1 MVNSKTNIIPS
12 VKSIPVDV
20 AVLTAAIDIRADR
33 FEIEIVGW
41 CKGCAV
47 LQGTGNE
54 VDYRLPPHA
63 IVTIK

>member
-1 MVNSKTNIIPS
+1 MVNSKTNITPS

-20 AVLTAAIDIRADR
+20 AVLTAGIDISADR

-47 LQGTGNE
+47 LREKANE
-54 VDYRLPPHA
+54 LDYRLPSHA
-63 IVTIK
+63 SLTIK

>member
-20 AVLTAAIDIRADR
+20 AVLTAGIDISADR

-47 LQGTGNE
+47 LRGRGNE
-54 VDYRLPPHA
+54 VDYRLPSHA
-63 IVTIK
+63 SFTIK